1 MSLRAPV
8 PLAEQHR
15 LASFDCGHP
24 PLNDWLRRR
33 ALPNQQSGATRA
45 FVASEGESGTVVAYY
60 ALASGA
66 VAITEATGRLRRNMP
81 DPIPVVLLAR
91 LAVDRRHQRQGVAR
105 ALLRDAGLRVL
116 HAADSIGIRGLL
128 THALDDAARAF
139 YLRLGFDASPLAP
152 MTLMITLAD
161 LRAALGSPGA
171 RARRGVADRQAL
183 RKGAGSQAA
192 GSDIAAQ

>member
-15 LASFDCGHP
+15 LASFDCGQP
-24 PLNDWLRRR
+24 ALNDWLRRR
-33 ALPNQQSGATRA
+33 ALQNQQSWASRT
-45 FVASEGESGTVVAYY
+45 FVACEGEGEAVLAYY

-66 VAITEATGRLRRNMP
+66 IAITEATGRLRRNMP

-91 LAVDRRHQRQGVAR
+91 LAVDRRHQRQGIAR

-128 THALDDAARAF
+128 THDVDDAARAF
-139 YLRLGFDASPLAP
+139 YLRLGFDASPRAP
-152 MTLMITLAD
+152 MILMITLAD
-161 LRAALGSPGA
+161 LQAVLGSPG
-171 RARRGVADRQAL
+171 G
-183 RKGAGSQAA
+183 
-192 GSDIAAQ
+192 